1 MLTICDTH
9 ALLFWADQ
17 RERLS
22 KPALA
27 ALEAG
32 RQGGGLA
39 CSDMS
44 FCEMAMLFRKERL
57 RVPPPHTP
65 ASYMENIV
73 AALQLTILPVS
84 PSIAALAE
92 SGIVP
97 QGDPGDRVIAAT
109 ALHHHAPLVTADGKL
124 HAVQQLRCIW

>member
-22 KPALA
+22 KPALV

-32 RQGGGLA
+32 RQAGALA

-57 RVPPPHTP
+57 RVPPPHSP

-73 AALQLTILPVS
+73 AALQLTVLPVS
-84 PSIAALAE
+84 PIIAALAE

-97 QGDPGDRVIAAT
+97 HGDPGDRVIAAT
-109 ALHHHAPLVTADGKL
+109 ALHYNAPLITADGKL
-124 HAVQQLRCIW
+124 HAVSQLRCIW

>member
-1 MLTICDTH
+1 MRIICDTH
-9 ALLFWADQ
+9 VLLFWADQ

-22 KPALA
+22 QPARI

-32 RQGGGLA
+32 RQAGTLA

-44 FCEMAMLFRKERL
+44 FCEMAMLFRKGRL

-73 AALQLTILPVS
+73 AALQLAVLPVS
-84 PSIAALAE
+84 PMIAALAE

-97 QGDPGDRVIAAT
+97 HGDPGDRVIAAT
-109 ALHHHAPLVTADGKL
+109 ALHYNAPLITADGKL
-124 HAVQQLRCIW
+124 QALPQLRCLW

>member
-1 MLTICDTH
+1 MLILCHTH

-17 RERLS
+17 RGRLS
-22 KPALA
+22 EPALA

-32 RQGGGLA
+32 RQSGTLA

-44 FCEMAMLFRKERL
+44 FCEMAMLFRKGRL
-57 RVPPPHTP
+57 SVPKPHNP

-73 AALQLTILPVS
+73 VALQLSIFPVS
-84 PSIAALAE
+84 PIIAALAE

-97 QGDPGDRVIAAT
+97 HGDPGDRVIAAT
-109 ALHHHAPLVTADGKL
+109 ALHYNAPLITADGKL
-124 HAVQQLRCIW
+124 HALPQLHCIW

>member
-22 KPALA
+22 APALA

-32 RQGGGLA
+32 RQAGALA
-39 CSDMS
+39 CSDMC

-57 RVPPPHTP
+57 RVPPPHSP

-73 AALQLTILPVS
+73 AALQLSILPVS
-84 PSIAALAE
+84 PLIAALAE

-97 QGDPGDRVIAAT
+97 HGDPGDRVIAAT
-109 ALHHHAPLVTADGKL
+109 ALHYNAPLITADGKL
-124 HAVQQLRCIW
+124 HALPQLRCIW